1 MTLTLTSAAPAKIN
15 LSLRILRKR
24 EDGFHEL
31 VTRMAPLELADE
43 ITISTGLP
51 TGEIAFTCSDP
62 TVPAD
67 ERNLVVKAVRLL
79 EKHHGPLPGLKIHLE
94 KRIPHGAGLGGGSS
108 DAAIT
113 LQMVNQLASLGL
125 PDSVLATHAAE
136 LGSDVPFFLT
146 NSICDCAGR
155 GELVT
160 PISAPPLR
168 WRILLIKLPF
178 GVPTPWAYS
187 QWKDS
192 TEIPGVDYGEQSLGD
207 MILVND
213 LERPVFQ
220 KHFILAHLKSWLLEQ
235 PTVSAA
241 LMSGSGS
248 TVFAVLQKNTDLAT
262 LVEGIREQIGNEV
275 WIHET
280 RLAV

>member
-1 MTLTLTSAAPAKIN
+1 MMITSSAPAKIN

-43 ITISTGLP
+43 ISISTDLAA
-51 TGEIAFTCSDP
+51 GEISFTCSDP
-62 TVPAD
+62 TVPSD
-67 ERNLVVKAVRLL
+67 ERNLVIKAVRLL

-113 LQMVNQLASLGL
+113 LQMVNQLAELRL
-125 PDSVLATHAAE
+125 PDSVLANYAAE

-146 NSICDCAGR
+146 YSICDCAGR

-160 PISAPPLR
+160 PISTPPLR

-192 TEIPGVDYGEQSLGD
+192 TEIAGIDYREQSLDGT
-207 MILVND
+207 ILVND

-220 KHFILAHLKSWLLEQ
+220 KHFILAHLKSWLLGQ
-235 PTVSAA
+235 SSVLAA

-248 TVFAVLQKNTDLAT
+248 TVFAVLREDAELDS
-262 LVEGIREQIGNEV
+262 LREGIKEQVGNEV

>member
-1 MTLTLTSAAPAKIN
+1 MMLTSSAPAKIN

-43 ITISTGLP
+43 ITISTDLP
-51 TGEIAFTCSDP
+51 PGEISFACSDP

-79 EKHHGPLPGLKIHLE
+79 EKHHGSLPGLKIHLE

-113 LQMVNQLASLGL
+113 LQMVNQLAALGL
-125 PDSVLATHAAE
+125 HDSVLSTHAAE

-146 NSICDCAGR
+146 KSICDCAGR

-160 PISAPPLR
+160 PIVSPPLR

-192 TEIPGVDYGEQSLGD
+192 TEIPGVDYGEQSLGG
-207 MILVND
+207 MVLVND

-220 KHFILAHLKSWLLEQ
+220 KHIIIAHLKSWLLEQ
-235 PTVSAA
+235 PPVSAA

-248 TVFAVLQKNTDLAT
+248 TVFAVLQENTELTT
-262 LVEGIREQIGNEV
+262 LVNGIKEQVGNEV

-280 RLAV
+280 RLSV